1 MPDRTKP
8 QSNGSLWQRKHTGDA
23 CEDTDQDRIVDLS
36 DNCPLVSNNNQAN
49 FDNITGDTLGDVC
62 DPDIDGDGRNN
73 TIDAFDYDPTE
84 WADQDNDQIGD
95 NADNCPA
102 VPNRNQTDRYG
113 NASIG
118 DACEDTDQDRI
129 VDLSDN
135 CPLVP
140 NNNQAN
146 FDNITGDTLG
156 DVCDPDIDGDG
167 RNNTN
172 DAFDYDPTEW
182 ADTDNDQ
189 IGDNTDN
196 CPTTPNR
203 NQTDRYGDP
212 GIGDA
217 CEDTDRKTRSSI

>member
-1 MPDRTKP
+1 MDRYGNA
-8 QSNGSLWQRKHTGDA
+8 SIGDA

-95 NADNCPA
+95 NTDNCPT

-118 DACEDTDQDRI
+118 DACEDTD
-129 VDLSDN
+129 
-135 CPLVP
+135 
-140 NNNQAN
+140 
-146 FDNITGDTLG
+146 
-156 DVCDPDIDGDG
+156 
-167 RNNTN
+167 
-172 DAFDYDPTEW
+172 
-182 ADTDNDQ
+182 
-189 IGDNTDN
+189 
-196 CPTTPNR
+196 
-203 NQTDRYGDP
+203 
-212 GIGDA
+212 
-217 CEDTDRKTRSSI
+217 RKTGSST

>member
-1 MPDRTKP
+1 MITALLLP
-8 QSNGSLWQRKHTGDA
+8 
-23 CEDTDQDRIVDLS
+23 
-36 DNCPLVSNNNQAN
+36 NNNQAN

-62 DPDIDGDGRNN
+62 DPDIDGDGHNN

-118 DACEDTDQDRI
+118 DACEDTDRDTI

-135 CPLVP
+135 CPLAA

-167 RNNTN
+167 RNNTI
-172 DAFDYDPTEW
+172 DAFDYDPYRM
-182 ADTDNDQ
+182 
-189 IGDNTDN
+189 G
-196 CPTTPNR
+196 
-203 NQTDRYGDP
+203 
-212 GIGDA
+212 
-217 CEDTDRKTRSSI
+217 RSRQ